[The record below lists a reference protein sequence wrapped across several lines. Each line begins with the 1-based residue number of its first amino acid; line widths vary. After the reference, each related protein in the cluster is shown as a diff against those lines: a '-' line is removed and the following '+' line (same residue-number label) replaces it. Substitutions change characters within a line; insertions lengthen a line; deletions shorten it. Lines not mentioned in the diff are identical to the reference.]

1 MKTSFYIFIVFTG
14 IIALG
19 CSTTTYLNLTENDKG
34 KIRRELNAYEKDK
47 NVGAE
52 VNFLLNNKTEIEGEL
67 LSVRDSSLIICTEYS
82 ATEEELANS
91 VYPVIL
97 VRNNEI
103 QEITI
108 EGNSYVWWGI
118 GIGYLTGAIIGYLLG
133 QTGATND
140 NTDQAFSGLGGGIL
154 GGLIGLAAG
163 GGIGYAFSTEEFVL
177 QEIPSGYNFY
187 FLKTLARYPDKEPEY
202 LKVVE

>member
-1 MKTSFYIFIVFTG
+1 MLVLGLISV
-14 IIALG
+14 G
-19 CSTTTYLNLTENDKG
+19 CSTTTYLSLTENDKG
-34 KIRRELNAYEKDK
+34 TVRRKLNAYEKV
-47 NVGAE
+47 NYAGAE
-52 VNFLLNNKTEIEGEL
+52 VTIVLDNGKEVEGEL
-67 LSVRDSSLIICTEYS
+67 LSVRDSALIICKEYS

-91 VYPVIL
+91 IYPVIP
-97 VRNNEI
+97 VRNNKI
-103 QEITI
+103 QQITV

-140 NTDQAFSGLGGGIL
+140 KTDQAFSGLGGGIL

-163 GGIGYAFSTEEFVL
+163 GGIGYAFSTEKFVL

-187 FLKTLARYPDKEPEY
+187 FLKPLARYPDKEPEY
-202 LKVVE
+202 LKVIE

>member
-1 MKTSFYIFIVFTG
+1 MKTFIVIVAILG
-14 IIALG
+14 YLGAG

-34 KIRRELNAYEKDK
+34 KIKRELNAYEKDK

-52 VNFLLNNKTEIEGEL
+52 VVLLLNNKTEIEGEL
-67 LSVRDSSLIICTEYS
+67 LSVRDSALIICTEYS

-177 QEIPSGYNFY
+177 QEIPSGYDFY
-187 FLKTLARYPDKEPEY
+187 FLKPFARYPDTELEY

>member
-1 MKTSFYIFIVFTG
+1 M
-14 IIALG
+14 
-19 CSTTTYLNLTENDKG
+19 
-34 KIRRELNAYEKDK
+34 
-47 NVGAE
+47 
-52 VNFLLNNKTEIEGEL
+52 
-67 LSVRDSSLIICTEYS
+67 RDSSLIICTEHS

-91 VYPVIL
+91 TYQIIP
-97 VRNNEI
+97 VRNNKI
-103 QEITI
+103 QQITV

-140 NTDQAFSGLGGGIL
+140 KTDQAFSGLGGGIL

-163 GGIGYAFSTEEFVL
+163 GGIGYAFSTEKFVL

-187 FLKTLARYPDKEPEY
+187 FLKPLARYPDKEPEY
-202 LKVVE
+202 LKVIE

>member
-1 MKTSFYIFIVFTG
+1 MKIFIVIVAILG
-14 IIALG
+14 YLGAG
-19 CSTTTYLNLTENDKG
+19 CSTTTYLSLTENDKG

-52 VNFLLNNKTEIEGEL
+52 VKLLLYNKTEIEGEL
-67 LSVRDSSLIICTEYS
+67 LSVRDSALIICTEYS

-91 VYPVIL
+91 IYPVIP

-140 NTDQAFSGLGGGIL
+140 KTDQAFSGLGGGIL

-187 FLKTLARYPDKEPEY
+187 FLKPLARYPDKEPEY
-202 LKVVE
+202 LKVIE